1 MRSDRAVADACWS
14 NVSTSWRMTV
24 LPSDFARSSLR
35 KMCARLVGTAWVIT
49 WNLQHSMDIVDE
61 DEGRLEPLMCA
72 GFEGNDCIVI
82 GCGNEVKR
90 D

>member
-1 MRSDRAVADACWS
+1 MRVNRVVSVGRR
-14 NVSTSWRMTV
+14 NVTATSWRMTV

-35 KMCARLVGTAWVIT
+35 KMCAGLVGTAWVIA
-49 WNLQHSMDIVDE
+49 WNLQHSVDIVDE

-82 GCGNEVKR
+82 GCGNEATR